1 MKKESKVKK
10 IYFFRHGEGI
20 DDVKDEYGGW
30 SDPSLSNRGQ
40 KTALKVARSFKKR
53 KAAFDTILTSPLKRA
68 SQSAEIISKVLH
80 TPFEEFVY
88 LKERNTYGI
97 LGGLSKK
104 QARKKY
110 PELVKAYNAQELIP
124 GAERY
129 EDFKNRVDLLLSKL
143 LKLKQKSVLCVTH
156 GYLITTIME
165 EFLGL
170 HREEIKDGCFLGLK
184 LINGKFEYIESKGLT
199 FSKGD
204 VTYDS
209 ERYVKFK

>member
-10 IYFFRHGEGI
+10 IYFFRHGEGM
-20 DDVKDEYGGW
+20 DDVRSEYGGW
-30 SDPSLSNRGQ
+30 SNPQLSPNGR
-40 KTALKVARSFKKR
+40 KTASNVSKVFRNKKLE
-53 KAAFDTILTSPLKRA
+53 FDIILTSPLKRA
-68 SQSAEIISKVLH
+68 LQSAEIISKRLQV
-80 TPFEEFVY
+80 PYEQFVY

-97 LGGLSKK
+97 LGELSKK

-110 PELVKAYNAQELIP
+110 PDLVKAYNAQEFIP

-143 LKLKQKSVLCVTH
+143 LNLKHKSILCVTH
-156 GYLITTIME
+156 GYLITTVMD

-170 HREEIKDGCFLGLK
+170 HRENIEDGCFLGLE
-184 LINGKFEYIESKGLT
+184 LINGKFEYLESKGLT

-204 VTYDS
+204 ISYDS